1 MGEGLLVAV
10 KNDPNQTFTRSS
22 VANKTRV
29 FENVLQLKLLF
40 RDNSLHSTCFHLKFS
55 AEKKRR
61 EKKI

>member
-10 KNDPNQTFTRSS
+10 KNDPKQTFTRSS

-40 RDNSLHSTCFHLKFS
+40 RDNSFQSRCFHLKFS

-61 EKKI
+61 EKEI